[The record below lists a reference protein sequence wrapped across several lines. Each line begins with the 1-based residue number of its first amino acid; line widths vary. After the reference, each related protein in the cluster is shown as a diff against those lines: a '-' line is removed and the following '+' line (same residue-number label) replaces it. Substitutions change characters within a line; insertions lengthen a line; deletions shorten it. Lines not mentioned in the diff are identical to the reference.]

1 MTVPDKQTLMD
12 QAAEAVRHA
21 DWETAL
27 SHYGML
33 LKHYPEHCDAYLGY
47 GNCLLHLERDFDEAE
62 RVFRDAQH
70 RFPDIRQA
78 AERVAHVT
86 RRKGRLN
93 KALQLYDALRKRFPE
108 YPTATIGYTD
118 ILTATG
124 KADEAESV
132 LKEFIKNHPDF
143 YAPYGALINIVS
155 SQNRNE
161 EFLALARDAKNRFPD
176 IPSMH
181 NAEARALVCLR
192 RYGEAD
198 EVYRNVNALAPTSS
212 VGLVGLLWVA
222 TLQEDLAEAEKHYA
236 AVRRQ
241 FPDNLQGPM
250 FYARMFYNLQFL
262 KQADAILEELI
273 AAFPNQI
280 APLLLSAQV
289 AEKSDADQLVLERYQ
304 LAAQLFPQ
312 NYQAQSGYG
321 KALLRQGR
329 EQQAKQHYQDLMHRF
344 PMRPGPY
351 LHFARLE
358 ILAGNDDAAYECM
371 KNLDTRF
378 SDGYPGRLVSG
389 ILAPSRGDFDHE
401 ETLFTAWAERFP
413 QRIDLHLGFV
423 RMMA

>member
-1 MTVPDKQTLMD
+1 MTVPDKQPLMD

-70 RFPDIRQA
+70 RFPDNRQA

-161 EFLALARDAKNRFPD
+161 EFLALARDAK
-176 IPSMH
+176 
-181 NAEARALVCLR
+181 E
-192 RYGEAD
+192 
-198 EVYRNVNALAPTSS
+198 
-212 VGLVGLLWVA
+212 
-222 TLQEDLAEAEKHYA
+222 
-236 AVRRQ
+236 
-241 FPDNLQGPM
+241 
-250 FYARMFYNLQFL
+250 
-262 KQADAILEELI
+262 
-273 AAFPNQI
+273 
-280 APLLLSAQV
+280 PLS
-289 AEKSDADQLVLERYQ
+289 
-304 LAAQLFPQ
+304 
-312 NYQAQSGYG
+312 
-321 KALLRQGR
+321 
-329 EQQAKQHYQDLMHRF
+329 
-344 PMRPGPY
+344 
-351 LHFARLE
+351 
-358 ILAGNDDAAYECM
+358 
-371 KNLDTRF
+371 
-378 SDGYPGRLVSG
+378 
-389 ILAPSRGDFDHE
+389 
-401 ETLFTAWAERFP
+401 
-413 QRIDLHLGFV
+413 
-423 RMMA
+423 